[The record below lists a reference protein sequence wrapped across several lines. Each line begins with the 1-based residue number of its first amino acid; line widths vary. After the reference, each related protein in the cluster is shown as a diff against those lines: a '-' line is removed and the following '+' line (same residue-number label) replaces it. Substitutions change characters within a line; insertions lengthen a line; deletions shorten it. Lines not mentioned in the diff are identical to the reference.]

1 MTSKSNICAQSRIL
15 LGLKIRKET
24 KMKRFLLLG
33 CLVLAAACVY
43 GAVRLSE
50 MGFIEDIAGIAGKRA
65 YAGDNSNAQY
75 ARFANPLGLAI
86 DRWNNIYIADTRNH
100 RIRRINVRTGDIETI
115 AGTGK
120 AGLANDGGNAD
131 MAELNGPTA
140 LAFDN
145 MGNLY
150 IADTGNQRIRLLDV
164 KGYLHTVAGNGRRGY
179 EGDGLRAKN
188 TSLNNPA
195 GVALDSKG
203 NLFISDTGNNRIRM
217 LDRITG
223 KLTTVA
229 GDGDARD
236 DGDGGFAPHASLN
249 RPTAIIFD
257 KYDNLYIADT
267 RNHKIR
273 FVDRRSGLIFTL
285 AGSGASGYEGDGS
298 GRAAD
303 ARFNDPT
310 GLALDRFGR
319 IYVSDTDNQRIRRI
333 TVDLSNR
340 RAGVENVV
348 GTGKRGYNG
357 DNMNAWDAD
366 LAYPG
371 ALVINPYDMLY
382 FLDTGNNLLR
392 RVQGVSR
399 VRAPTSYTSFVQPKT
414 EVDSRS
420 FYEVLFAP
428 ETEKTAKK

>member
-1 MTSKSNICAQSRIL
+1 
-15 LGLKIRKET
+15 
-24 KMKRFLLLG
+24 MKRFLFFALPLFLA
-33 CLVLAAACVY
+33 CAAA

-65 YAGDNSNAQY
+65 YAGDNGDAQY
-75 ARFANPLGLAI
+75 ARFANPLGLAV
-86 DRWNNIYIADTRNH
+86 DRWNNLYIADTRNH
-100 RIRRINVRTGDIETI
+100 RVRRVNVRTGEIETI

-120 AGLANDGGNAD
+120 AGFANDGGNAD

-140 LAFDN
+140 LAFDR

-150 IADTGNQRIRLLDV
+150 IADTGNQRIRLLDI

-179 EGDGLRAKN
+179 EGEGMRAKN

-203 NLFISDTGNNRIRM
+203 NLFISDTGNNRVRM
-217 LDRITG
+217 VERKSG
-223 KLTTVA
+223 KMYTVA
-229 GDGDARD
+229 GDGEARD
-236 DGDGGFAPHASLN
+236 DGDWELAIHASLN
-249 RPTAIIFD
+249 RPSAILFD

-273 FVDRRSGLIFTL
+273 FVDRRSGRILTL
-285 AGSGASGYEGDGS
+285 AGSGRSGYEGDGS
-298 GRAAD
+298 GRAQD

-319 IYVSDTDNQRIRRI
+319 VYVSDTDNQRIRRI
-333 TVDLSNR
+333 TVDLKNQ
-340 RAGVENVV
+340 RAFVEAVA

-357 DNMNAWDAD
+357 DDINAWDAD

-399 VRAPTSYTSFVQPKT
+399 IRVPTSYTSFVQPKT
-414 EVDSRS
+414 AVDSRN

-428 ETEKTAKK
+428 ETEKAVGKK